1 MRLRSVIFALT
12 AVALLAFTAVSAAR
26 TSSHRPTRA
35 QMLAAVRSAERSRY
49 MWATVNICNT
59 KRYPDSIGIRAQMPA
74 LGFPTTLE
82 MDFQVDQRS
91 AQSASF
97 RPLSGAKRAVSVGS
111 VKRGLQQDG
120 VTFTVPASAGALRGT
135 VSFEWKL
142 GHEVLGQSSR
152 ITTRGHPSA
161 NFGDPRRYSASR
173 CVVA

>member
-1 MRLRSVIFALT
+1 M
-12 AVALLAFTAVSAAR
+12 
-26 TSSHRPTRA
+26 
-35 QMLAAVRSAERSRY
+35 
-49 MWATVNICNT
+49 
-59 KRYPDSIGIRAQMPA
+59 
-74 LGFPTTLE
+74 
-82 MDFQVDQRS
+82 
-91 AQSASF
+91 
-97 RPLSGAKRAVSVGS
+97 SVGS

-120 VTFTVPASAGALRGT
+120 VTFTVPTSAGALRGT